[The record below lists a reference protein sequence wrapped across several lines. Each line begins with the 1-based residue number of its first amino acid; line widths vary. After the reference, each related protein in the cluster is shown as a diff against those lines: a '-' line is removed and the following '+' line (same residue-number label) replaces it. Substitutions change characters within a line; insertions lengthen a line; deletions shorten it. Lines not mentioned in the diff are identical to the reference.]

1 MLHDHATPDKFLRD
15 SPPHPTLLLAR
26 SIPCVSHL
34 QVMAEKFL
42 RVAGQYNWAGVSCF
56 VSTLMITIA
65 TFMLRFLSLPPS
77 DAYV

>member
-1 MLHDHATPDKFLRD
+1 VIARYSLHCIQEIQAI
-15 SPPHPTLLLAR
+15 AR
-26 SIPCVSHL
+26 YSLPCMSHL

-56 VSTLMITIA
+56 VSTLLITIA

>member
-1 MLHDHATPDKFLRD
+1 M
-15 SPPHPTLLLAR
+15 
-26 SIPCVSHL
+26 SHL
-34 QVMAEKFL
+34 QVMSEKFL

-56 VSTLMITIA
+56 ASTLMITIA